1 MKNSLKKLIL
11 AVVLSILANVPNSYA
26 QNVNVNEITDFKL
39 STVEDSSNSVIVPDK
54 AGRLEV
60 IRAIQD
66 LSDDLFADDVTLQ
79 RAMLISKILVLDDI
93 MKDFLIWQIN

>member
-26 QNVNVNEITDFKL
+26 QNVDVNEISDFKL

-54 AGRLEV
+54 AE
-60 IRAIQD
+60 
-66 LSDDLFADDVTLQ
+66 LFKGEFNLIHK
-79 RAMLISKILVLDDI
+79 ML
-93 MKDFLIWQIN
+93 